1 MKKISIAFLALC
13 SFVGVQS
20 CKNNTSENSDTQAI
34 ASTAKFVATQD
45 MVAKI
50 YTSKGNIEVGL
61 EYIKAP
67 MTVANFVALAEGTM
81 KNVQKPLGKPYYDGL
96 IFHRMVPNFMIQG
109 GCPSGT
115 GTGNAGYTF
124 SDEFHPDLRHDD
136 EGVLSMANSGPNSN
150 SSQFFI
156 THNSTPWLDGIH
168 SVFGKVIKGMDIVN
182 KIAPGDRIDSIRII
196 RNTAEAKAFD
206 APNVFETQKSI
217 QAEKQKAEEANK
229 FGKYQSS
236 NLYKVFEEFVK
247 KSYPNATKTASGL
260 YYVKTTTT
268 NGPRATANSQ
278 VKVHYKGMLT
288 NGKIFDQ
295 SIGKAPL
302 DFVLGQGMV
311 IPGWDEGI
319 ALLNVG
325 EKATLII
332 PAYLAYGEQ
341 GVPGAILPNETLIFE
356 VQLLAV
362 N

>member
-1 MKKISIAFLALC
+1 MKKILIILSILSIFANLF
-13 SFVGVQS
+13 S
-20 CKNNTSENSDTQAI
+20 CKGKENENSDTQAI
-34 ASTAKFVATQD
+34 SDTTKFVPTKD
-45 MVAKI
+45 MVAMI
-50 YTSKGNIEVGL
+50 YTSKGVIEIGL
-61 EYIKAP
+61 EFVKAP

-96 IFHRMVPNFMIQG
+96 IFHRVVPNFMIQG

-115 GTGNAGYTF
+115 GTGNAGYAF
-124 SDEFHPDLRHDD
+124 SDEFHPELRHDD
-136 EGVLSMANSGPNSN
+136 AGVLSMANSGPNSN

-168 SVFGKVIKGMDIVN
+168 SVFGKVIKGMDVVN
-182 KIAPGDRIDSIRII
+182 KITAGDRIDSIRII
-196 RNTAEAKAFD
+196 RNSAEAKAFD
-206 APNVFETQKSI
+206 APTVFETQKSI

-229 FGKYQSS
+229 YGKYQSS
-236 NLYKVFEEFVK
+236 NLYKIFEEFVK
-247 KSYPNATKTASGL
+247 KAYPNATKTATGL

-268 NGPRATANSQ
+268 DGARATANSQ

-288 NGKIFDQ
+288 NGKVFDQ

>member
-1 MKKISIAFLALC
+1 MKKILIIFSFISIFANLF
-13 SFVGVQS
+13 S
-20 CKNNTSENSDTQAI
+20 CKGKENENSDTQAI
-34 ASTAKFVATQD
+34 SDTAKFVPTKD
-45 MVAKI
+45 MVAMI
-50 YTSKGNIEVGL
+50 YTSKGIIEVGL
-61 EYIKAP
+61 EYVKAP

-96 IFHRMVPNFMIQG
+96 IFHRVVPNFMIQG

-136 EGVLSMANSGPNSN
+136 AGVLSMANSGPNSN

-168 SVFGKVIKGMDIVN
+168 SVFGKVIKGMDVVN

-196 RNTAEAKAFD
+196 RNTTEAKAFD
-206 APNVFETQKSI
+206 APTVFETQKSI

-229 FGKYQSS
+229 YSKYKSS
-236 NLYKVFEEFVK
+236 NLYKIFEEFVK
-247 KSYPNATKTASGL
+247 KAYPNATKTASGL
-260 YYVKTTTT
+260 YYIKTTTT
-268 NGPRATANSQ
+268 DGARATANSQ

-288 NGKIFDQ
+288 NGKVFDQ